1 MSLGKGVALVVS
13 IVGDTKGLEKSLGS
27 AGGEVK
33 GFGSDILGTA
43 AKVTVVAGVAVA
55 AGAAIYGMAK
65 AAAAD
70 RAEQQK
76 LEAAITAAGAAT
88 AESTAQVEAAI
99 AAGQDKA
106 FSDSETREGLQSL
119 VTATKDVGVAT
130 ELMAQA
136 QDLARFAGVDLAT
149 ASDAVA
155 KAYSGNDKALR
166 SLVPGLQKGATASD
180 TLAAATKM
188 AAGQADIYAKSAEGM
203 EAKAGDA
210 FGELTETIGEVFL
223 PVLDAV
229 LPIVIQMIKLFGQL
243 VKAVLP
249 LFLPI
254 LKLLGSY
261 LTIVANVLSTVV
273 GWLIKLI
280 NWISKAIGMI
290 GQFLAKLNP
299 FQNIKLPSLPFSASS
314 QNVSGLQAGTQ
325 AAGAGGSSVGG
336 GVQINIYGDPSVIEA
351 RVTKALRDYT
361 RRNGAGSVFAP
372 GRS

>member
-1 MSLGKGVALVVS
+1 MLGKGVALVVA

-33 GFGSDILGTA
+33 DFGSSALGTA
-43 AKVTVVAGVAVA
+43 AKVSVVAGAALA

-65 AAAAD
+65 AAASD

-99 AAGQDKA
+99 AAGQEKA

-130 ELMAQA
+130 ELLAQA

-155 KAYSGNDKALR
+155 KAHAGQDGALR
-166 SLVPGLQKGATASD
+166 KLVPGLEKGATASD
-180 TLAAATKM
+180 TLAAASKM
-188 AAGQADIYAKSAEGM
+188 AAGQADLYAKSAEGM

-249 LFLPI
+249 LLIPI
-254 LKLLGSY
+254 LNAVGKA
-261 LTIVANVLSTVV
+261 LTIVANILSTVV
-273 GWLIKLI
+273 GWLIKFI
-280 NWISKAIGMI
+280 DWVTKGIAMI
-290 GQFLAKLNP
+290 GDFLSSVNP
-299 FQNIKLPSLPFSASS
+299 LKDVKLPFGIGGPSGQSQSAPSADTRA
-314 QNVSGLQAGTQ
+314 V
-325 AAGAGGSSVGG
+325 GGSSAG

-351 RVTKALRDYT
+351 KVTKALRDYA
-361 RRNGAGSVFAP
+361 RRNGKGSLTALGSF
-372 GRS
+372 

>member
-1 MSLGKGVALVVS
+1 VLGKGVALVVS
-13 IVGDTKGLEKSLGS
+13 ILGDTKGLEKSLGS

-33 GFGSDILGTA
+33 GFGADALGTA
-43 AKVTVVAGVAVA
+43 AKVSIVAGAAVA

-65 AAAAD
+65 AAASD

-88 AESTAQVEAAI
+88 AQSTAQVEAAI
-99 AAGQDKA
+99 AAGQEKA

-130 ELMAQA
+130 ELLTQA
-136 QDLARFAGVDLAT
+136 QDLARFANVDLAT

-155 KAYSGNDKALR
+155 KAYAGQDGPLR
-166 SLVPGLQKGATASD
+166 KLVPGLEKGATAMD
-180 TLAAATKM
+180 TLGDASKM

-249 LFLPI
+249 LLIPI
-254 LKLLGSY
+254 LNVVGKA
-261 LTIVANVLSTVV
+261 LTVVANILSTVV

-280 NWISKAIGMI
+280 DWVTKTIG
-290 GQFLAKLNP
+290 KLGEFFDKINP
-299 FQNIKLPSLPFSASS
+299 LKDIKLPFNFSAPASS
-314 QNVSGLQAGTQ
+314 GVSTLQAGTQ
-325 AAGAGGSSVGG
+325 SVGG
-336 GVQINIYGDPSVIEA
+336 GSSGGVTFNIYGDPSVIEA
-351 RVTKALRDYT
+351 KVTKALRDYA
-361 RRNGAGSVFAP
+361 RRNGTGSILAP
-372 GRS
+372 GTF

>member
-1 MSLGKGVALVVS
+1 MLGKGVALVVS
-13 IVGDTKGLEKSLGS
+13 ILGDTKGLEKSLGS

-33 GFGSDILGTA
+33 DFGSSALGTA
-43 AKVTVVAGVAVA
+43 AKVSVVAGAALA

-65 AAAAD
+65 AAASD

-99 AAGQDKA
+99 AAGQERA

-119 VTATKDVGVAT
+119 VTATGDVTTAT
-130 ELMAQA
+130 ALLQQA
-136 QDLARFAGVDLAT
+136 QDLARFAGVDLAS

-155 KAYSGNDKALR
+155 KAHAGQDGALR
-166 SLVPGLQKGATASD
+166 KLVPGLEKGATASD
-180 TLAAATKM
+180 TLAAASKM
-188 AAGQADIYAKSAEGM
+188 AAGQADLYAKSAEGM

-249 LFLPI
+249 LLIPI
-254 LKLLGSY
+254 LNAVGKA
-261 LTIVANVLSTVV
+261 LTIVANILSTVV
-273 GWLIKLI
+273 GWLIKFI
-280 NWISKAIGMI
+280 EWVTKAIGQI
-290 GQFLAKLNP
+290 GDFLSSVNP
-299 FQNIKLPSLPFSASS
+299 LKDFKLPFGIGGPSGQSQSVSA
-314 QNVSGLQAGTQ
+314 NTRAV
-325 AAGAGGSSVGG
+325 GGSSSNAG

-351 RVTKALRDYT
+351 KVTKALRDYA
-361 RRNGAGSVFAP
+361 RRNGKGSLTALGSF
-372 GRS
+372 

>member
-1 MSLGKGVALVVS
+1 VLGKGVALVVS
-13 IVGDTKGLEKSLGS
+13 ILGDTKGLEKSLGS

-33 GFGSDILGTA
+33 GFGGDLLGTA
-43 AKVTVVAGVAVA
+43 AKVSVVTGAAIA

-65 AAAAD
+65 AAAND

-99 AAGQDKA
+99 AAGQEKA
-106 FSDSETREGLQSL
+106 FSDTETREGLQSL
-119 VTATKDVGVAT
+119 VTATHDVGAAT
-130 ELMAQA
+130 ELLTQA

-166 SLVPGLQKGATASD
+166 SLVPGLEKGATATD
-180 TLAAATKM
+180 TLANASKM

-249 LFLPI
+249 LLVPI
-254 LKLLGSY
+254 LKLIGKYLGF
-261 LTIVANVLSTVV
+261 LADILSTVV
-273 GWLIKLI
+273 GWLIKFI
-280 NWISKAIGMI
+280 DWVTKGISMI
-290 GQFLAKLNP
+290 GDFLEKVNP
-299 FQNIKLPSLPFSASS
+299 FSNISLPSLPFTSAAG
-314 QNVSGLQAGTQ
+314 VSTLQTGVGTQ
-325 AAGAGGSSVGG
+325 AVSGGGG
-336 GVQINIYGDPSVIEA
+336 GVTFHIYGDPSVIEA
-351 RVTKALRDYT
+351 KVTKALRDYA
-361 RRNGAGSVFAP
+361 RRNGSASILAP
-372 GRS
+372 GTF